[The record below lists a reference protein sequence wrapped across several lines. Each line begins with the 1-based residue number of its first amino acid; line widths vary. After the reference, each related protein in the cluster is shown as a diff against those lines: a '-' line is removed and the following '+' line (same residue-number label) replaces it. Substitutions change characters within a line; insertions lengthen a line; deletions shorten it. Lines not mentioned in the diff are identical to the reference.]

1 MSTSCKAFQE
11 TYSVYWN
18 PDSALKSKH
27 FPSLGDT
34 QVATPRV
41 RLAAK
46 AAIPHVEDH
55 VSKLEAVGKETRN
68 KLEDINAA
76 AACMGI
82 YGVTVP
88 HNSVTTGAC
97 TCP

>member
-1 MSTSCKAFQE
+1 M
-11 TYSVYWN
+11 
-18 PDSALKSKH
+18 
-27 FPSLGDT
+27 
-34 QVATPRV
+34 

-46 AAIPHVEDH
+46 AGIPHVDDH

-76 AACMGI
+76 AACMGV

-88 HNSVTTGAC
+88 RNSVTTGAR
-97 TCP
+97 TCLRLQGMPVSLVQLQLTCLGFQSMR